1 MAEHN
6 NDKHDDESRARI
18 ERARLARIFGDVLPE
33 TTGDERTGSED
44 TRSDEWF
51 DRERPPHHY

>member
-18 ERARLARIFGDVLPE
+18 ERVRLARIFGDVLPE
-33 TTGDERTGSED
+33 TTGDDRAGAED
-44 TRSDEWF
+44 TRSEEWF